1 MKIASQ
7 FYLVFALVA
16 SYATWAQN
24 ARMSGVI
31 LDESKESLIGVNIQ
45 LQGSSRNLG
54 GSTGIDGDFVIENIP
69 AGEYKLL
76 VTYIGYQNIDQN
88 ITLRAG
94 ENRKLNLTLKESA
107 VSLAGAI
114 VTAERTQNT
123 EKTLVLATKEARE
136 VVSGISMQQI
146 SRSMDGN
153 AAQVMQRIPGVTIVG
168 NRFVMI
174 RGISERY
181 NNVMINNLI
190 APSTEVDKR
199 TFSFDLL
206 SSSAIDRMMVY
217 KSGAPDMPGD
227 FAGGVIQ
234 IHTRSEVPENFTKLH
249 FDLGYR
255 NNTTMRPYFQSE
267 GSWTDRLG
275 FDSGFRSLPSSF
287 PSTFDYQ
294 DLSNGSEEKA
304 NIARSLP
311 NNFMPM
317 QKMALPD
324 YGIGL
329 SMGRIKRFSDG
340 RSLTSFNAFNLS
352 SGYQFFQ
359 RSFNRYFEW
368 VDQTQDILPWESYID
383 DHFSREDKI
392 NILSNWTYNMG
403 NGKTIKFSNFLTQ
416 VGVNETIIRNGN
428 NFLQRPDDVWQNY
441 LLGYQSRTIYTSQ
454 LEGNFLRDKD
464 RFDWVVGFS
473 YLGEDEPDL
482 RRFRTYRRIASS
494 DEDPFIM
501 QLPPSS
507 NIFETGR
514 YWGNLQETSNSWRFD
529 YTKEIGAQGNQKREV
544 KFGYMGEY
552 RSRTFNSRYF
562 SYLYPGFNDPNI
574 GEELIRLPLNE
585 IFAPENIRSRNGF
598 AFEEGTRPI
607 DSYNASN
614 FLNAAYAKIVFPW
627 RRFTFAGGVRGE
639 YNIQRLFSMDN
650 IGSVEVDNP
659 IFATLPFANIMY
671 MVTPKNQL
679 RLSAMTTVNRPEFRE
694 LAPFLFYDYKLQA
707 GRFGNPDLQ
716 MATIQNIDARWE
728 YYPRVGEVISLG
740 AFYKYFQNPIE
751 NRSII
756 TTEQPS
762 LSYMNADWAQN
773 YGLESEVRLSMRGR
787 APGSILDNFAINLNA
802 SYIISEVDLGESAV
816 AQTRVRPLEGQSP
829 YIINAGLYYN
839 DEKRLMDIAVQ
850 YNIFGPRIFLV
861 GDDNFPTIY
870 ELPRHALDLS
880 ISRRLGEVVEMKF
893 GIQNIL
899 DYAFRFYQDSDRN
912 EKINDLDHE
921 VFRHRVGSLTSLS
934 FTIRLN

>member
-1 MKIASQ
+1 MKSIAFS
-7 FYLVFALVA
+7 FLLTSISFI
-16 SYATWAQN
+16 AQAQK
-24 ARMSGVI
+24 ARFSGVI
-31 LDESKESLIGVNIQ
+31 IGEDKEALIGVNVV
-45 LQGSSRNLG
+45 LKGASG
-54 GSTGIDGDFVIENIP
+54 EFGASTGLDGDFVIENINP
-69 AGEYKLL
+69 GSYNLNI
-76 VTYIGYQNIDQN
+76 TYIGYETQNQSL
-88 ITLRAG
+88 TFTAG
-94 ENRKLNLTLKESA
+94 ENKKLNLVLKESA
-107 VSLAGAI
+107 VSLGVAV
-114 VTAERTQNT
+114 VTAERTFNT
-123 EKTLVLATKEARE
+123 EKTLVLATKDARE

-181 NNVMINNLI
+181 NSVMINNLI

-206 SSSAIDRMMVY
+206 SSSSIDRMMVY

-234 IHTRSEVPENFTKLH
+234 IHTRNEVPENFTKLH
-249 FDLGYR
+249 FDIGYR
-255 NNTTMRPYFQSE
+255 NNTTGRNYFQSE

-275 FDSGFRSLPSSF
+275 FDNGFRALPSNF
-287 PSTFDYQ
+287 PSTDEYQ
-294 DLSNGSEEKA
+294 NLSNGSEEKA
-304 NIARSLP
+304 RLAQGLN
-311 NNFMPM
+311 NNFMPT
-317 QKMALPD
+317 QRFALPD
-324 YGIGL
+324 YGVGI
-329 SMGRIKRFSDG
+329 SMGRVKKFDNG
-340 RSLTSFNAFNLS
+340 RTLTSFNAFNIS
-352 SGYQFFQ
+352 SGYQFYQ

-368 VDQTQDILPWESYID
+368 VDQTQDILPWESYVD
-383 DHFSREDKI
+383 DYYSREDKV
-392 NILSNWTYNMG
+392 NILSNWTYNLG

-416 VGVNETIIRNGN
+416 IGENETIIRRGQ
-428 NFLQRPDDVWQNY
+428 NFLQRPDDEWKNY

-482 RRFRTYRRIASS
+482 RRFRTYRRLAAG

-514 YWGNLQETSNSWRFD
+514 YWGNLQETSNSLRLD
-529 YTKEIGAQGNQKREV
+529 YTKEIGMEGKLKREIKV
-544 KFGYMGEY
+544 GYMSEY

-562 SYLYPGFNDPNI
+562 SYLYPGFNDPTI
-574 GEELIRLPLNE
+574 GEELIRLPLDQ
-585 IFAPENIRSRNGF
+585 IFDPENIRARNGF

-614 FLNAAYAKIVFPW
+614 FLNAMYAKIVYPW
-627 RRFTFAGGVRGE
+627 RRFTFSGGVRGE
-639 YNIQRLFSMDN
+639 YNVQRLFSFDN
-650 IGSVEVDNP
+650 IGDVEVNNP

-671 MVTPKNQL
+671 MVNEKNQV
-679 RLSAMTTVNRPEFRE
+679 RMSAMTTVNRPEFRE

-707 GRFGNPDLQ
+707 GRFGNPDLE
-716 MATIQNIDARWE
+716 MATIQNFDARWE
-728 YYPRVGEVISLG
+728 YYPRTGEVLSLG
-740 AFYKYFQNPIE
+740 AFYKYFKNPIE

-773 YGLESEVRLSMRGR
+773 YGLETEVRLSMKDR
-787 APGSILDNFAINLNA
+787 APGSFLDNFSVNINA
-802 SYIISEVDLGESAV
+802 SYIISEVDLGETAV
-816 AQTRVRPLEGQSP
+816 AQTRIRPLEGQSP
-829 YIINAGLYYN
+829 YIVNAGLYYS
-839 DEKRLMDIAVQ
+839 DEKRRVDIAMQ

-880 ISRRLGEVVEMKF
+880 VSTRLNEYVEMKF
-893 GIQNIL
+893 GVQNIL
-899 DYAFRFYQDSDRN
+899 DYAFRFYQDSDRD
-912 EKINDLDHE
+912 EKITDRDHE
-921 VFRHRVGSLTSLS
+921 VFAHRVGSLTSLS